1 VGNCQVKPSPYALI
15 YDGIRWHVRAY
26 CEKRQDYLDFVL
38 SRFRG
43 VPELL
48 DSSEHGR
55 EQDSKWNTQ
64 VEVVVIPNPCQPL
77 EQQEIIATDYAM
89 QNRELHFFQRM
100 PLVTTPWTGCRSAIT
115 ISISSTR
122 TTTPWC

>member
-1 VGNCQVKPSPYALI
+1 M
-15 YDGIRWHVRAY
+15 RAY

-38 SRFRG
+38 SRFRS
-43 VPELL
+43 VPKLL

-55 EQDSKWNTQ
+55 EQDIKWNPQ
-64 VEVVVIPNPCQPL
+64 VEEVVITNPCQPL

-89 QNRELHFFQRM
+89 QNRELHFSQRI
-100 PLVTTPWTGCRSAIT
+100 PLVHYALERMQVCYNDQQQT
-115 ISISSTR
+115 TR